1 MVDSIASG
9 KRIGRQRKAMSISAD
24 KQTFSRS
31 RYICSLRSLFPL
43 KINWKITATLK
54 IILFSTFRLSM
65 QSFARKETTK
75 RRRWMEKLEHM
86 YLKREMYTERFE
98 KREKLDEITL
108 TMRGDREKLMR
119 HSQWERERERERE
132 KKHDDVVRRGK
143 HVLSR
148 KSTFLSLLLVRRV
161 IGTSWLFVVLRVF
174 FFFFFFF
181 TSMVLLLFA
190 STHSMLN
197 V

>member
-1 MVDSIASG
+1 MI
-9 KRIGRQRKAMSISAD
+9 
-24 KQTFSRS
+24 
-31 RYICSLRSLFPL
+31 

-65 QSFARKETTK
+65 QSFSRKETTK
-75 RRRWMEKLEHM
+75 RRRWMEKFEHT

-132 KKHDDVVRRGK
+132 EARWRSEKRKTCVN
-143 HVLSR
+143 R

-161 IGTSWLFVVLRVF
+161 IGTSWLFVVLLF
-174 FFFFFFF
+174 FFFLFFF
-181 TSMVLLLFA
+181 TSMVLLLFT
-190 STHSMLN
+190 STHSISN
-197 V
+197 I